1 MPRSQRWL
9 MVALAVLMPVMLFVS
24 WSLRLEAPLPEPANT
39 ALMLLDPVLGVAALV
54 LLPRVLYLDGG
65 APGFTVDPVRE
76 RRALVFGVGVVLC
89 SGIAGSAILPG
100 IAAVVSLAGRRRVP
114 WVVAAA
120 ASFFGSLLLSV
131 LTSPDTPTLGLG
143 RWELALVAPWM
154 AAVPILL
161 GIYLGGR
168 RELLRSL
175 RREAEAANRGRE
187 EREARARQE
196 ERTEIAREM
205 HDTVSHRLALVALHA
220 GALEY
225 RDDLTAE
232 RVREAAAVIRQG
244 AQDAADELS
253 ATLHVLRT
261 EPSDARPAPVLAD
274 LNALVEDVR
283 AAGTP
288 VAFAVRGAAEEPPP
302 TVSAHLYRLLREA
315 LTNAAKHA
323 PGREIAVEVDVA
335 AGDGARLRVS
345 NPLAPST
352 VAAPGSCLG
361 LVGLRERMALAGG
374 RLEAGPRGDRFEL
387 EAWVPWRG

>member
-1 MPRSQRWL
+1 

-54 LLPRVLYLDGG
+54 LLPRVLYRDGG

-205 HDTVSHRLALVALHA
+205 HDTVSH
-220 GALEY
+220 
-225 RDDLTAE
+225 
-232 RVREAAAVIRQG
+232 
-244 AQDAADELS
+244 LS
-253 ATLHVLRT
+253 LIH
-261 EPSDARPAPVLAD
+261 
-274 LNALVEDVR
+274 
-283 AAGTP
+283 
-288 VAFAVRGAAEEPPP
+288 
-302 TVSAHLYRLLREA
+302 
-315 LTNAAKHA
+315 
-323 PGREIAVEVDVA
+323 I
-335 AGDGARLRVS
+335 
-345 NPLAPST
+345 
-352 VAAPGSCLG
+352 
-361 LVGLRERMALAGG
+361 
-374 RLEAGPRGDRFEL
+374 
-387 EAWVPWRG
+387 